1 MAQITNDMT
10 ALLALLLVSLTG
22 GYLVVLGVLAL
33 FRPRQA
39 QSFLLGFASSA
50 RLHYLEMVIRLLVGL
65 AFIHS
70 AEYVVS
76 TAAFTGFGWLLLLT
90 SLPLLLLPWQ
100 WHRRFAT
107 QAVNACRRY
116 LVLIGVS
123 ALVLGV
129 AILLA
134 VLKNISAPAGAPLS
148 FLPAL
153 QGDYFK
159 FDSAEVARPFH
170 IYVRLPADY
179 DSATTRYPVVYLLD
193 GDSLFPILAANH
205 LFLTYDEGL
214 PEAIIVGIAYGA
226 FDSSINK
233 RSYDFSAPTAD
244 ASAEQGG
251 APAFQRFLALELM
264 PEVARRYRI
273 DSSKQI
279 LFGQSRG
286 GYFVL
291 YSAFTQPDLFW
302 GRIASNPTFE
312 PGAAMFFSAPPSA
325 TRSDLGLVVTSG
337 ARDWPKLRQAAL
349 NWQQH
354 WQTETRAPWQLR
366 VITIDKGTHAASS
379 PESYR
384 QAMLWLFN
392 RTEVEAPPRND
403 KGQ

>member
-1 MAQITNDMT
+1 MAQIINEMI

-22 GYLVVLGVLAL
+22 GYLVALGLVAL
-33 FRPRQA
+33 LRPQQA

-50 RLHYLEMVIRLLVGL
+50 RLHYLEIVIRMLVGL

-70 AEYVVS
+70 AEYVFS
-76 TAAFTGFGWLLLLT
+76 ARAFTGFGWLLVLT

-100 WHRRFAT
+100 WHRHFA
-107 QAVNACRRY
+107 AKA
-116 LVLIGVS
+116 VS
-123 ALVLGV
+123 ASRHYLAFIGGAALMLGV

-134 VLKNISAPAGAPLS
+134 ILKNISAPAGAPLS

-153 QGDYFK
+153 KGDYFK
-159 FDSAEVARPFH
+159 FDSAEVNRPFH

-179 DSATTRYPVVYLLD
+179 DTATTRYPVVYLLD

-205 LFLTYDEGL
+205 LFLTYDEDL

-226 FDSSINK
+226 FDSSVNK

-244 ASAEQGG
+244 ASVEQGG
-251 APAFQRFLALELM
+251 APAFQRFLELELM

-273 DSSKQI
+273 DSGKQI

-325 TRSDLGLVVTSG
+325 TKPDLGLVLTSG

-354 WQTETRAPWQLR
+354 WQTEAEAPWQTR
-366 VITIDKGTHAASS
+366 VITLDNGTHAASS
-379 PESYR
+379 TESYR

-392 RTEVEAPPRND
+392 RSDKVTAPRNE
-403 KGQ
+403 